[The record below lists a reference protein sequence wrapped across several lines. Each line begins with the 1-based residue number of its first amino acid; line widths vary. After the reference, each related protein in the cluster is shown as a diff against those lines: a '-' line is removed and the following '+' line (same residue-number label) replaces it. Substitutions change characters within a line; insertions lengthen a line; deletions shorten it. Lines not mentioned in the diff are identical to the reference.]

1 MARAYVAAA
10 PDRCVWGSDW
20 PHPGYWG
27 PMPNDGTL
35 LDLFARWAPDPVT
48 RSAILVDNP
57 HRFYG
62 FG

>member
-1 MARAYVAAA
+1 
-10 PDRCVWGSDW
+10 
-20 PHPGYWG
+20 
-27 PMPNDGTL
+27 MPNDGTL